1 MRKQIVLDAGWRF
14 HYGDAADAGFMGYD
28 DRGWRKVTLPH
39 DWAVEHPFDI
49 CWASGTGYLPGG
61 TAWYRKHFTLTAEEA
76 AGRVILGFQGVYK
89 HAKVWVNSNYLGSHA
104 YGYTRGSVYEK
115 IGISGRKN
123 YRFGFRSVEV
133 IDEVDRILIY
143 RHIVAEETMSS
154 YMTETD
160 VVLYQFQ
167 LIDIFLLEGQ
177 SHTSRTNAEISSV
190 IELYDVC
197 GIDLYHW
204 GYLRTNAVCFLT

>member
-14 HYGDAADAGFMGYD
+14 HYGDTVDAGYMAYD

-104 YGYTRGSVYEK
+104 YGYTSFSFNIGEFLREGENVIAVRVEHEDVADSRWYTGS
-115 IGISGRKN
+115 GIQ
-123 YRFGFRSVEV
+123 
-133 IDEVDRILIY
+133 
-143 RHIVAEETMSS
+143 RHVTLTI
-154 YMTETD
+154 TD
-160 VVLYQFQ
+160 L
-167 LIDIFLLEGQ
+167 
-177 SHTSRTNAEISSV
+177 
-190 IELYDVC
+190 
-197 GIDLYHW
+197 
-204 GYLRTNAVCFLT
+204 VCFREYGIYAVTEEDDDYPLDDKPSGSEYNNRNGSS

>member
-89 HAKVWVNSNYLGSHA
+89 HAKVWVNSNYLGFHA
-104 YGYTRGSVYEK
+104 YGYTSFSFDVSEFVRPGENVIAVRVEHNDVADSRWYTGS
-115 IGISGRKN
+115 GI
-123 YRFGFRSVEV
+123 
-133 IDEVDRILIY
+133 DR
-143 RHIVAEETMSS
+143 
-154 YMTETD
+154 D
-160 VVLYQFQ
+160 VVL
-167 LIDIFLLEGQ
+167 
-177 SHTSRTNAEISSV
+177 EIT
-190 IELYDVC
+190 DP
-197 GIDLYHW
+197 
-204 GYLRTNAVCFLT
+204 VCFKEHGVFVKTLAVDEETARLRVEYDACGGTPNPPPMAVSYRDTISAPTEESASLR